1 MNCIF
6 CEILYGT
13 EPHQTVWNGISTL
26 GIVPLSPVT
35 EGHVIFMPRKHVRDA
50 AEDPSVT
57 AEVMHDASTYIAH
70 ARSQGILGDANIIT
84 SIGPAATQS
93 VFHLHVHVVPRQEN
107 DGLALPWYSGKTSK
121 GKTP

>member
-6 CEILYGT
+6 CEILRGN
-13 EPHQTVWNGISTL
+13 EPYQSVWNGISTL
-26 GIVPLSPVT
+26 GIVPLNPVT
-35 EGHVIFMPRKHVRDA
+35 DGHVIFMPRKHVRDA
-50 AEDPSVT
+50 AENPAVT
-57 AEVMHDASTYIAH
+57 AEVMHDTSTYIAH
-70 ARSQGILGDANIIT
+70 ARSQGTLGDANIIT